1 MESGEEREER
11 RVHEMQ
17 TLAQIR
23 EMLESRGLSPRKSFG
38 QNFLIDHN
46 LITKLID
53 AAKEHAGL
61 GEGSVV
67 LEIGPGTGALTLGLL
82 ERGARVVAC
91 ELDRGLAALLR
102 ETIGA
107 TFDGS
112 RFALVEGDCLA
123 SKHALNPA
131 VLEAVDAFAGKEGE
145 FTLIANLPYGAA
157 TPAMMALLADH
168 PRCRG
173 LFVTIQQEVA
183 DRMLARAHSK
193 DYGPL
198 SVLVAATSR
207 AWQVA
212 KLPPECFWPRP
223 GVHSAMVAA
232 VRVEGLVPV
241 GEARALVDFAQ
252 GLFEQRRKQIGS
264 VLARQDKAR
273 QEKAGQEKAGQEK
286 REIEW
291 PAGIV
296 ATNRAEELSPAQFV
310 ELMRAAGIRHS

>member
-1 MESGEEREER
+1 
-11 RVHEMQ
+11 MQ

-23 EMLESRGLSPRKSFG
+23 EMLESRGLSPRKSLG

-46 LITKLID
+46 LIAKLID

-61 GEGSVV
+61 GAGSVV
-67 LEIGPGTGALTLGLL
+67 LEIGPGTGVLTEALL

-102 ETIGA
+102 ETLGGRFGA
-107 TFDGS
+107 DQFT
-112 RFALVEGDCLA
+112 LVEGDCLE

-131 VLEAVDAFAGKEGE
+131 VIEAVKAYAGDGS

-157 TPAMMALLADH
+157 TPAMMTLLADH
-168 PRCRG
+168 PACNG
-173 LFVTIQQEVA
+173 VFVTIQQEVA

-193 DYGPL
+193 EYGPL
-198 SVLVAATSR
+198 SVLVAATCR
-207 AWQVA
+207 GWQVA

-232 VRVEGLVPV
+232 VRAQGLVPM

-252 GLFEQRRKQIGS
+252 SLFEQRRKQIGS
-264 VLARQDKAR
+264 VLARQ
-273 QEKAGQEKAGQEK
+273 GK

-291 PAGIV
+291 PAGI
-296 ATNRAEELSPAQFV
+296 APTNRAEELSPAQFV

>member
-1 MESGEEREER
+1 
-11 RVHEMQ
+11 MQ

-23 EMLESRGLSPRKSFG
+23 EMLESRGLSPRKSLG

-46 LITKLID
+46 LIAKLID

-61 GEGSVV
+61 GPGSVV
-67 LEIGPGTGALTLGLL
+67 LEIGPGTGVLTEALL

-102 ETIGA
+102 ETLGA
-107 TFDGS
+107 
-112 RFALVEGDCLA
+112 RFGADRFTLVEGDCLE
-123 SKHALNPA
+123 SKHALNPL
-131 VLEAVDAFAGKEGE
+131 VIEAVKTYAGEGA

-157 TPAMMALLADH
+157 TPAMMTLLADH
-168 PRCRG
+168 PQCNG
-173 LFVTIQQEVA
+173 VFVTIQQEVA
-183 DRMLARAHSK
+183 DRMLAKAHSK

-198 SVLVAATSR
+198 SVLVAVTCR

-232 VRVEGLVPV
+232 VRVDGLVPV
-241 GEARALVDFAQ
+241 EEARRLVDFAQ

-264 VLARQDKAR
+264 VLARQDRAR
-273 QEKAGQEKAGQEK
+273 QGT
-286 REIEW
+286 REIDW
-291 PAGIV
+291 PEGIT
-296 ATNRAEELSPAQFV
+296 AMNRAEELSPAQLV
-310 ELMRAAGIRHS
+310 ELMGKVR

>member
-1 MESGEEREER
+1 
-11 RVHEMQ
+11 MQ

-23 EMLESRGLSPRKSFG
+23 EMLESRGLSPRKSLG

-46 LITKLID
+46 LIAKLID

-61 GEGSVV
+61 GPGHVV
-67 LEIGPGTGALTLGLL
+67 LEIGPGTGVLTQALL
-82 ERGARVVAC
+82 EMGARVVAC

-102 ETIGA
+102 ETLGA
-107 TFDGS
+107 
-112 RFALVEGDCLA
+112 RFSADQFTLVEGDCLE

-131 VLEAVDAFAGKEGE
+131 VLEAVKAYTGDGADAKA

-157 TPAMMALLADH
+157 TPAMMTLLADH
-168 PRCRG
+168 PRCNG
-173 LFVTIQQEVA
+173 VFVTIQQEVA
-183 DRMLARAHSK
+183 DRMLAKAHSK

-198 SVLVAATSR
+198 SVLVSAVTK

-232 VRVEGLVPV
+232 VRVDGLVAV
-241 GEARALVDFAQ
+241 DEARGLVDFAQ

-264 VLARQDKAR
+264 VLARQDKER
-273 QEKAGQEKAGQEK
+273 QRK
-286 REIEW
+286 REIDW
-291 PAGIV
+291 PSGIT
-296 ATNRAEELSPAQFV
+296 ATMRAEELSPGQFV
-310 ELMRAAGIRHS
+310 ELMRKAGRD

>member
-1 MESGEEREER
+1 
-11 RVHEMQ
+11 MQ

-23 EMLESRGLSPRKSFG
+23 EMLESRGLSPRKSLG

-46 LITKLID
+46 LIAKLID

-61 GEGSVV
+61 GPGSVV
-67 LEIGPGTGALTLGLL
+67 LEIGPGTGVLTEALL

-102 ETIGA
+102 ETLGA
-107 TFDGS
+107 KFEASTFT
-112 RFALVEGDCLA
+112 LVEGDCLE

-131 VLEAVDAFAGKEGE
+131 VIEAVRAFAGDGP

-157 TPAMMALLADH
+157 TPAMMTLLADH
-168 PRCRG
+168 PKCNG
-173 LFVTIQQEVA
+173 VFVTIQQEVA
-183 DRMLARAHSK
+183 DRMLAKAHSK
-193 DYGPL
+193 EYGPL
-198 SVLVAATSR
+198 SVLVAATCR
-207 AWQVA
+207 GWQVA

-252 GLFEQRRKQIGS
+252 SLFEQRRKQIGS
-264 VLARQDKAR
+264 VLARQ
-273 QEKAGQEKAGQEK
+273 GK

-291 PAGIV
+291 PAGIA

-310 ELMRAAGIRHS
+310 ELMRAVQEGTGE